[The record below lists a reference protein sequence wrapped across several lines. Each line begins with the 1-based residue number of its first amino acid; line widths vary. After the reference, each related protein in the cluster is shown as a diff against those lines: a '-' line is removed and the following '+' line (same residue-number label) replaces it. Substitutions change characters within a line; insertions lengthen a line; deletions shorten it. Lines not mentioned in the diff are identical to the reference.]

1 MIRYCVKSKG
11 MGPALT
17 TAECFR
23 LTKARE
29 RKGRFHT
36 LVEKKDVCA
45 CVCACVFVD
54 VMVVKSPSCLR
65 DCLSELECVNRRA
78 RRIGGRWH
86 TRWEMFYNPRRAIR
100 TEA

>member
-1 MIRYCVKSKG
+1 MIRYCVKSKD

-65 DCLSELECVNRRA
+65 DCLSELECVNRRQMA
-78 RRIGGRWH
+78 YAVGDVL
-86 TRWEMFYNPRRAIR
+86 
-100 TEA
+100 